1 MSVNEYNRRKCRSGN
16 KCSSRP
22 TPYSYLYILTRNPQ
36 QLSAYPSIAKV
47 PLNWRRKK
55 NEQEDAYHWT
65 ALLLR
70 EL

>member
-1 MSVNEYNRRKCRSGN
+1 MSVNEYNRRKCRPGN

-22 TPYSYLYILTRNPQ
+22 TPHSYLFILIRHPQ
-36 QLSAYPSIAKV
+36 QLNAYPSIAKE
-47 PLNWRRKK
+47 PLNWRRRKS
-55 NEQEDAYHWT
+55 EQEDAYHWT

>member
-22 TPYSYLYILTRNPQ
+22 TPNSYLFILTGNPQ
-36 QLSAYPSIAKV
+36 QLSAYPSIAKE
-47 PLNWRRKK
+47 PLDWRRRKC
-55 NEQEDAYHWT
+55 ELEDAYHWT